1 MPKGAVAEVERPSED
16 LVVVKLSRPAR
27 VVATVPPILDP
38 SGFVESIVFARVPGD
53 FHPSDLIGYYR
64 EVLRSARV
72 VSGVVLLSAVAP
84 RELVEVELPE
94 VGARVFMTVSAKPA
108 ACLASPNVFE
118 PMRLGTVNVAVVVE
132 EPLSSSA
139 MVDLVRTI
147 AEAKAAAFSD
157 SLVRCESRALG
168 TVSDAIAVVKPVDL
182 PDDVLFSGPSTKLG
196 RAVAK
201 VVYEVVVSRAMS
213 EDPEELLR
221 RAIGLGV
228 EEVLDLF
235 SQVYSRAYVPGLSLE
250 EARERAK
257 GVLKELL
264 KDPNVWSFL
273 IAARELD
280 LHGLSGTIPGLEAG
294 EFAGDPVK
302 LVADEVLGV
311 ALALYLAG
319 LKGVFS
325 TYWLERLKE
334 VGDLS
339 HGTLHPFEDDV
350 VSALVGSL
358 LTKLLDEVGR
368 R

>member
-16 LVVVKLSRPAR
+16 LMVVRLSRPAQ

-38 SGFVESIVFARVPGD
+38 SGFVESVVFAKVSED
-53 FHPSDLIGYYR
+53 FHPSDLLGYYK

-72 VSGVVLLSAVAP
+72 VSGVVLLSAVTP

-94 VGARVFMTVSAKPA
+94 IGATVFMTVSAKPA
-108 ACLASPNVFE
+108 ACLASPHVFE
-118 PMRLGTVNVAVVVE
+118 SMRLGTVNVAVVVE

-139 MVDLVRTI
+139 MVDLVRTV

-157 SLVRCESRALG
+157 SLVRCESRATG
-168 TVSDAIAVVKPVDL
+168 TVSDAIAIVKPVDL
-182 PDDVLFSGPSTKLG
+182 PGEVLFSGPSTKLG

-213 EDPEELLR
+213 ENSGEFLR

-250 EARERAK
+250 EARKRAK
-257 GVLKELL
+257 ELLEELL

-280 LHGLSGTIPGLEAG
+280 LHGLSGTIPGLGVG
-294 EFAGDPVK
+294 EFTGDPVK
-302 LVADEVLGV
+302 LVADEVLGL
-311 ALALYLAG
+311 ALALYVAG

-325 TYWLERLKE
+325 TYWVERLKE
-334 VGDLS
+334 VGSVS
-339 HGTLHPFEDDV
+339 HGALHPFEDDV

-368 R
+368 C